1 MSKSVTK
8 SAHSANSRDN
18 LPFVKVHS
26 EMSADL
32 DYDHAKALDLP
43 LRECTDEQLIAEL
56 ARRKV
61 DIQHRVTSDLVA
73 KYYHFEKLLGHG
85 ASGKVYLVYH
95 RETGEKFA
103 CKVIK
108 KDGSMNDAQSM
119 NTEIEIMKRIRH
131 VHVVTLYELF
141 ESAQCMWL
149 ILELV
154 EGTGLRGGLAGHAH
168 YSEEVAAR
176 YVKQILMGLH
186 YLHNHG
192 VIHRDMKIDNILIHG
207 EPDEG
212 YVKITDFGLS
222 ALVKPGTNGY
232 ATESGKRKGYTG
244 LTEMWGTP
252 THYAPELIDRAYGP
266 QADMWSLGCMIYE
279 MLTGTEAFPS

>member
-1 MSKSVTK
+1 MADKKKVEDED
-8 SAHSANSRDN
+8 HHH
-18 LPFVKVHS
+18 LVKVHS

-32 DYDHAKALDLP
+32 DHDHSKALDLP

-73 KYYHFEKLLGHG
+73 KYYHFESLLGHG

-95 RETGEKFA
+95 RVSGEKFA

-108 KDGSMNDAQSM
+108 KDNSMNDAESM
-119 NTEIEIMKRIRH
+119 NTEIEIMKRVRH
-131 VHVVTLYELF
+131 ANIVTLYELF

-154 EGTGLRGGLAGHAH
+154 DGTGLRGGLANHAH
-168 YSEEVAAR
+168 YDESVAAR
-176 YVKQILMGLH
+176 FVKQMLTALH
-186 YLHNHG
+186 YLHSRG
-192 VIHRDMKIDNILIHG
+192 VVHRDLKIDNILLTGDRESGNGIIK
-207 EPDEG
+207 
-212 YVKITDFGLS
+212 VTDFGLS
-222 ALVKPGTNGY
+222 VLVKLGKNGY
-232 ATESGKRKGYTG
+232 DADDSGKRKGYTS
-244 LTEMWGTP
+244 LTQMWGTP

-266 QADMWSLGCMIYE
+266 QADMWSFGCALYE
-279 MLTGTEAFPS
+279 MLTGFEAFPS